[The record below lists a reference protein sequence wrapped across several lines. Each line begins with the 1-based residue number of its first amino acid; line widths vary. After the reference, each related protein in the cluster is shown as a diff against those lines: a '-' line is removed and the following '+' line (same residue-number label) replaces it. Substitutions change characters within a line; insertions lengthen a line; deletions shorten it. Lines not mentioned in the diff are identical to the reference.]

1 MNKEELE
8 KRFKNQR
15 STKFTIVLNDNELN
29 LFKSSKNIY
38 NKLMTAENYS
48 VNFIGVICHDKDTD
62 EQGNLKTKHYHVVIS
77 YDKTYRIGSI
87 INLLTDLFHCNEN
100 QITIDKCNDLVAQTR
115 YLIHLDDGDKE
126 QYLPFD
132 VYTNDVE
139 TFNKYCL
146 VTKVK
151 SISELIAVVKRYH
164 YDLEEIMLNIVN
176 YDKWRRYIN
185 DLVINYNRKR
195 C

>member
-1 MNKEELE
+1 MTKQELE

-15 STKFTIVLNDNELN
+15 SNKFTIILNDNELK
-29 LFKSSKNIY
+29 LFKNSKYIY
-38 NKLMTAENYS
+38 NKLMTAENYA

-62 EQGNLKTKHYHVVIS
+62 EQGQLKTIHYHVVIY

-87 INLLTDLFHCNEN
+87 INLLIELFHCNEN

-132 VYTNDVE
+132 VYTNNVE
-139 TFNKYCL
+139 EFNKYCSA
-146 VTKVK
+146 TRVK
-151 SISELIAVVKRYH
+151 DISQLIAIVKRCH
-164 YDLEEIMLNIVN
+164 YDLEEIMLKVVN
-176 YDKWRRYIN
+176 YDKWRRFIN
-185 DLVINYNRKR
+185 DLVGNYYRKKY
-195 C
+195 